1 MRIIKIGKDKSN
13 DIHKALIDDPGVSR
27 IHCEIF
33 LDDEGNV
40 FLTDKD
46 STNGTFVN
54 GNKIYEPQMLDELDV
69 VRVGNSVVDWK
80 GFIMNETKEV
90 ILEKEKPP
98 IIEKQHEIKHQKTK
112 SYDVYLYPILLL
124 ISFVIIYQVYYNSD
138 SSDDTNQILTEPK
151 KRSTKPKVNKPITK
165 KNTTSDNKQ
174 PITKTYY
181 RPKNGFSPYDKYF
194 GKGIYDSSSSSYFL
208 IKNSNATD
216 AVVLLVDAYSRN
228 KIRNEYIR
236 KGTNFKMTS
245 VPRGTYYL
253 QWVSGNNWSPDLV
266 KGDLVGC
273 FQNDMSFTKTRDRDD
288 WMKVTDLGGWTVT
301 LYTVAGGDVESEK
314 ISAND
319 FLN

>member
-40 FLTDKD
+40 FLTDKG

-54 GNKIYEPQMLDELDV
+54 GHKISEPQILDEFDV
-69 VRVGNSVVDWK
+69 LRVGNSVVDWK
-80 GFIMNETKEV
+80 GFIMNENKKVIIKKQLPHVIHKEN
-90 ILEKEKPP
+90 
-98 IIEKQHEIKHQKTK
+98 QIKHQKTN
-112 SYDVYLYPILLL
+112 SYNRFILPVLLL
-124 ISFVIIYQVYYNSD
+124 ISLIIIYQIYNTSD
-138 SSDDTNQILTEPK
+138 SSDITKQILKGPK
-151 KRSTKPKVNKPITK
+151 KKSVKPKLRVPVNK
-165 KNTTSDNKQ
+165 KNKTSDKKQ
-174 PITKTYY
+174 PIAKVYD
-181 RPKNGFSPYDKYF
+181 RPENGFSPYNKYF
-194 GKGIYDSSSSSYFL
+194 GKGIYDNSSISYFL

-216 AVVLLVDAYSRN
+216 AVVLLVDAYSSK

-245 VPRGTYYL
+245 VPKGTYYL
-253 QWVSGNNWSPDLV
+253 QWVSGNNWSPNLV
-266 KGDLVGC
+266 KGNLVGC
-273 FQNDMSFTKTRDRDD
+273 FQNNMSFTKTRDRDD
-288 WMKVTDLGGWTVT
+288 WMKVTDSQGWTVT
-301 LYTVAGGDVESEK
+301 LYSVAGGDVESEK

>member
-1 MRIIKIGKDKSN
+1 MIIFSIILVFAIIQKQGKEES
-13 DIHKALIDDPGVSR
+13 
-27 IHCEIF
+27 
-33 LDDEGNV
+33 
-40 FLTDKD
+40 
-46 STNGTFVN
+46 
-54 GNKIYEPQMLDELDV
+54 EPV
-69 VRVGNSVVDWK
+69 K
-80 GFIMNETKEV
+80 
-90 ILEKEKPP
+90 
-98 IIEKQHEIKHQKTK
+98 
-112 SYDVYLYPILLL
+112 
-124 ISFVIIYQVYYNSD
+124 
-138 SSDDTNQILTEPK
+138 
-151 KRSTKPKVNKPITK
+151 
-165 KNTTSDNKQ
+165 TTSTQPLKKAPESVERDDDYWDQYKFVDEAKNKMPLIIPKENANNRL
-174 PITKTYY
+174 PIYHPK
-181 RPKNGFSPYDKYF
+181 PKNGFSPYDAYF

-288 WMKVTDLGGWTVT
+288 WMRVTDLQGWTVT

-319 FLN
+319 FLY